1 MVELISLHIPRT
13 AGTTFY
19 KILSQVY
26 GEELS
31 ISIRRKD
38 VEVISNIKN
47 GFHSKLSPNI
57 KVIHGHL
64 YYDEVRK
71 IHLDDE
77 VKIITWL
84 REPVSRVISNYRF
97 FMDGL
102 HHPTRNPQVYAFN
115 KHRINE
121 TLLEFAQL
129 EENRNRMSK
138 FLAGIAVKDLFFVG
152 LLETFEKDLNRLSQK
167 LNWPEIEIPHL
178 NSVSYKKNKDYM
190 LDKNLVLELESLN
203 ALDVEMYNKVLQ
215 MREQLK

>member
-1 MVELISLHIPRT
+1 MIKLISLHIPRT

-38 VEVISNIKN
+38 AEVISNIKN
-47 GFHSKLSPNI
+47 GTHSKLSPNI

-64 YYDEVRK
+64 YYEEVKK
-71 IHLDDE
+71 IHLKDKL
-77 VKIITWL
+77 KIISWL

-102 HHPTRNPQVYAFN
+102 HNPAKNPSVYELN

-121 TLLEFAQL
+121 TLLEFAQI
-129 EENRNRMSK
+129 EENQNRMSK
-138 FLAGIAVKDLFFVG
+138 FLSGIKLEDLFFVG
-152 LLETFEKDLNRLSQK
+152 MLETFEKDLNRLSK
-167 LNWPEIEIPHL
+167 RLNWPEIEVPHL
-178 NSVSYKKNKDYM
+178 NNVPYENNKDYKV
-190 LDKNLVLELESLN
+190 DKNLVRKLEDLN
-203 ALDVEMYNKVLQ
+203 ALDMEMYNHVLR
-215 MREQLK
+215 MKEQLN